1 MLYTTVLYEI
11 SEKLWY
17 LFADELRTKITSVR
31 KESGSNG
38 GVFIGMLRTDEEQ
51 TGNEAVNEALQQAG
65 ECVQSFETV
74 IRDLRHIHAAQS
86 SCLASA
92 RKKPEVR
99 ILHYSSIKFTAKLWI

>member
-1 MLYTTVLYEI
+1 MRLVKNYDICLQMSYEQRLQALEKKVDQTVA
-11 SEKLWY
+11 Y
-17 LFADELRTKITSVR
+17 LSVCYGLM
-31 KESGSNG
+31 KDKN
-38 GVFIGMLRTDEEQ
+38 
-51 TGNEAVNEALQQAG
+51 GNEAVNEALQQAG